1 MAVRW
6 TIEHSRRLVEVTFEG
21 AAGMEGVTQ
30 LFDAL
35 EAENAIPYRKLFDAT
50 AAAGKIDDRFLAMV
64 GKRIAG
70 YQNPGPRAVVVPPS
84 GPVDGL
90 ARLFIFLVDLDGRAR
105 VFRNGAEARQWLE
118 GQ

>member
-1 MAVRW
+1 MSVRW
-6 TIEHSRRLVEVTFEG
+6 TIDHSQRLVEVVFDG
-21 AAGMEGVTQ
+21 AAGMDGVSQ

-50 AAAGKIDDRFLAMV
+50 ASAGRIDDRILAMV

-70 YQNPGPRAVVVPPS
+70 YQNPGPLAVVVPAS

-90 ARLFIFLVDLDGRAR
+90 ARLFLFLTDLDGRGR
-105 VFRNGAEARQWLE
+105 VFRDGAEARQWLDAK
-118 GQ
+118 